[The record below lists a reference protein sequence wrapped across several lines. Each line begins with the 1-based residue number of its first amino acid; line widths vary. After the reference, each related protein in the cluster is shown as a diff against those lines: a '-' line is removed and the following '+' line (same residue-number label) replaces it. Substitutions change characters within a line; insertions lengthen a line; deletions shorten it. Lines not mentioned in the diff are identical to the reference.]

1 MAKKDIAI
9 KFVVGEAVLFFI
21 ILTAVGFYFNPKDPL
36 FIHSTVNPFVLLEL
50 TITLFYG
57 LTGGLVFLVAAVPV
71 FRFIYPQ
78 FPLSFLLWTLLLV
91 LIAGEFFSYWKRR
104 IELSE
109 EESTYFKSKL
119 RKQTNDF
126 ILLKLSHDQLEKHYL
141 VKPIS
146 IRTVLEKIKKELIN
160 NREKAFGNLMNLI
173 SEAFFVRRGTL
184 YCKTPE
190 GNFKLAASIGE
201 PVKLDMND
209 PLIREAIEEER
220 TVFLSSSSSQSNY
233 LAVVPVFDISN
244 DDEIIAFFLIKDLP
258 FRYLNAD
265 NILSINVALIWF
277 MAELEKT
284 EMVKD
289 LVNEFRYLPVDFI
302 VEVQTVKILYEKFG
316 IDSYMVVYKIPENLK
331 DIIQFIQ
338 NKIRGVDFLV
348 YHKVNNCYM
357 VYILLPLSS
366 LSSAEGFSNRIS
378 NELKRRFGSEIK
390 NKITEKFIKVD
401 REIYKSLK
409 EETDRTRE
417 EKEC

>member
-1 MAKKDIAI
+1 MAKRDIAV
-9 KFVVGEAVLFFI
+9 KFVVGEAVLFFV
-21 ILTAVGFYFNPKDPL
+21 ILTLIGFYFNPKDPL
-36 FIHSTVNPFVLLEL
+36 FIHSTVNPFVLLGL

-57 LTGGLVFLVAAVPV
+57 LIGGLVFLVISVPI
-71 FRFIYPQ
+71 FKFIYPQ
-78 FPLSFLLWTLLLV
+78 FPLSFFLWTLLLI

-160 NREKAFGNLMNLI
+160 NREKAFENLMSLI
-173 SEAFFVRRGTL
+173 SEAFFVRKGSL
-184 YCKTPE
+184 YIKTSKE
-190 GNFKLAASIGE
+190 ESFKLASSISK
-201 PVKLDMND
+201 PVELDMDD
-209 PLIREAIEEER
+209 PLVREAIEEGR
-220 TVFLSSSSSQSNY
+220 TVFLSSSSSQSKY
-233 LAVVPVFDISN
+233 LAVIPVFDIAN
-244 DDEIIAFFLIKDLP
+244 DDEIIAFFLVKDLP

-289 LVNEFRYLPVDFI
+289 LINEFRYLPVDFI
-302 VEVQTVKILYEKFG
+302 VEVQTVKILQEKFG
-316 IDSYMVVYKIPENLK
+316 IDSYIVVYKIPENME
-331 DIIQFIQ
+331 DIIQFIH
-338 NKIRGVDFLV
+338 NRIRGVDFLV
-348 YHKVNNCYM
+348 YHKINDHYI
-357 VYILLPLSS
+357 VYVLLPLSS

-378 NELKRRFGSEIK
+378 NELKRRFGNEIK
-390 NKITEKFIKVD
+390 DKIAEKFIKID
-401 REIYKSLK
+401 GNIFKILK
-409 EETDRTRE
+409 KEANQIWE
-417 EKEC
+417 EK